1 MQSSITNGFAVG
13 DCQVIPELGLL
24 TGPTGVHVPNPRILR
39 LLEVL
44 ACKAGDVVD
53 RPLMC
58 KTLDH
63 SAANPDRVLTRCIG
77 QLRRYLGDDAR
88 RPRYLETVPGRGYR
102 LIAPISALAADRVA
116 DLSSSIVR
124 PNGHAARLVKFFHDL
139 QQRRVCRA
147 VIIYAAVV
155 WLSVQIAE
163 TVFPPLGLGDAP
175 LICVVVIGIAG
186 FPIVALLA
194 WIFELT
200 PEGLVVDIPISTRRA
215 ERKRPIMTGR
225 LDSVSHGNV
234 ARSELGFSYNHSGPT
249 AAGQVPVVRTY
260 SSNTP
265 GQIAELIRPWTG

>member
-63 SAANPDRVLTRCIG
+63 SAANPDRVLTRCIS

-102 LIAPISALAADRVA
+102 LIAPISALSSDRVG

-147 VIIYAAVV
+147 IIIYAAVV

-163 TVFPPLGLGDAP
+163 TVFPPLGLGDAYAYIATEEDGTEGLP
-175 LICVVVIGIAG
+175 AVVIKGRWYPLLAADPVRLKDLHAMADGIAAESGRTMQLVKFTTRKNIPTEDRHKVG
-186 FPIVALLA
+186 F
-194 WIFELT
+194 
-200 PEGLVVDIPISTRRA
+200 
-215 ERKRPIMTGR
+215 
-225 LDSVSHGNV
+225 
-234 ARSELGFSYNHSGPT
+234 
-249 AAGQVPVVRTY
+249 
-260 SSNTP
+260 
-265 GQIAELIRPWTG
+265 